1 LTDIRTISVNRKAR
15 REYDVEETVEAGLVL
30 VGSEVKS
37 LRAGTVDIGD
47 AYVQFR
53 GGEAFLI
60 GCHISPYTEANRLN
74 HDPLRERK
82 LLLRAR
88 QIKRLMGKVTE
99 RGYSLIPMHLYF
111 RGAHA
116 KVELGLG
123 KGKKLHD
130 RRADI
135 RRKEADRDME
145 RALRRARES

>member
-1 LTDIRTISVNRKAR
+1 LSDIRTISVNRKAR
-15 REYDVEETVEAGLVL
+15 REYEVEETVEAGLVL
-30 VGSEVKS
+30 LGSEVKS
-37 LRAGTVDIGD
+37 LRAGSIDMGD

-53 GGEAFLI
+53 AGEAFLV
-60 GCHISPYTEANRLN
+60 GAHIAPYAQANREN

-88 QIKRLMGKVTE
+88 QIRRLMGKVTE
-99 RGYSLIPMHLYF
+99 RGYSLVPLAVYF

-123 KGKKLHD
+123 RGRKLYD

-135 RRKEADRDME
+135 RKREANRDME
-145 RALRRARES
+145 RAMRQARER